1 MEWENK
7 EPFEDA
13 LLNRLLVSS
22 AHWDNYQG

>member
-13 LLNRLLVSS
+13 LLNRLLDPS